1 MGARSLM
8 TAGMFAV
15 IQLGAWEFVS
25 AQEPPPFGDEFGL
38 GAEGIE
44 EIEALPEFQVEV
56 LVFAYNA
63 FDPSEENF
71 NRKPRPA
78 LLGSLQEVE
87 EPEPVEAIDPFQR
100 PFLPA
105 GVPDLPEPAL
115 DSTEA
120 DDPAEPPTPGEAE
133 SEEPRSIAE
142 QLIATLAVL
151 EDEPESLDPIAPAT
165 PTDPALADFEGV
177 DAQDPFSPDASNDG
191 AGNEVSGET
200 ELLAE
205 GPEEERFRFRILSA
219 EELELDEAYAML
231 ENLDAYTPLAHGGW
245 VQEGLPEER
254 AHPFHLSL
262 LGALNP
268 TGTVQLHLSRFL
280 HVSVDLDYRSRP
292 QRTTLPEF
300 ASYAAV
306 LEEYSLPPRYTLRA
320 QRRTR
325 SGELHYFDHPA
336 FGLLVIVRP
345 QPEAPEE
352 TESTDELLS
361 PPLGPAA

>member
-151 EDEPESLDPIAPAT
+151 EDEPESLDPIAPTT
-165 PTDPALADFEGV
+165 PTDRALGDFEGV
-177 DAQDPFSPDASNDG
+177 SASVLR
-191 AGNEVSGET
+191 VS
-200 ELLAE
+200 
-205 GPEEERFRFRILSA
+205 ERDWSA
-219 EELELDEAYAML
+219 D
-231 ENLDAYTPLAHGGW
+231 DTYTVH
-245 VQEGLPEER
+245 
-254 AHPFHLSL
+254 F
-262 LGALNP
+262 
-268 TGTVQLHLSRFL
+268 
-280 HVSVDLDYRSRP
+280 
-292 QRTTLPEF
+292 
-300 ASYAAV
+300 
-306 LEEYSLPPRYTLRA
+306 
-320 QRRTR
+320 RTR
-325 SGELHYFDHPA
+325 SGAEGVLQSSA
-336 FGLLVIVRP
+336 GAWARP
-345 QPEAPEE
+345 SSARASSAPGGRSGSRA
-352 TESTDELLS
+352 TRCSLPMRAARVSSTSLRTCGC
-361 PPLGPAA
+361 PRRFRPTPRCW